1 MLPINPL
8 PFYLKCDDIVEDNN
22 SYNRNMNVNK
32 NVKKC
37 IAISW
42 YTRVI
47 INNQKKY
54 KLFFERW
61 RQI

>member
-1 MLPINPL
+1 MNPL

-22 SYNRNMNVNK
+22 SYNRNMNGNK

-37 IAISW
+37 IASW
-42 YTRVI
+42 YPRVI
-47 INNQKKY
+47 INNLKKY

-61 RQI
+61 KQI